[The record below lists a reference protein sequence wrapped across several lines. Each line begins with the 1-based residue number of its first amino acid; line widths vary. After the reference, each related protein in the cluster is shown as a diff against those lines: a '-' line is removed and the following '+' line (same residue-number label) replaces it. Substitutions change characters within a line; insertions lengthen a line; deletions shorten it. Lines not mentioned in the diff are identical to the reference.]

1 MARITPKQAKE
12 MNEAYAKVHQ
22 NLAEESARDRMRKNK
37 ERITNPFGN
46 VTIEKEDG
54 TKLKQVDK
62 GFDQELEKGRK
73 TVRDANNKSLEGRGG
88 NSNTNTSN
96 NTSNTQN
103 TQKPV
108 VKSNNNQQSTQSN
121 NNQQSNTRPGFSSG
135 TQQRIDALKNSAN
148 KGIDRCK

>member
-54 TKLKQVDK
+54 TKLKQGDK

-96 NTSNTQN
+96 KLFPSSNLYI
-103 TQKPV
+103 V
-108 VKSNNNQQSTQSN
+108 VIQ
-121 NNQQSNTRPGFSSG
+121 FFLSSG
-135 TQQRIDALKNSAN
+135 LS
-148 KGIDRCK
+148 GC